1 MFKTQTFVSK
11 KKFFLF
17 FFDDTL
23 LNQWHVAPALSP
35 CSLYWPLWLSRCR
48 LLTKVTAHAKW
59 ICLDFHQQ
67 PVTLLG
73 AYFSTAFAEVLFILV
88 TVSHHKDALKTGFQN
103 QCFVF
108 IQSWFFTSVLGD
120 LIKNDTFTVGLNT
133 YDFSQNVFLNWT
145 VKVSLKHGVG
155 RHQHSSPVFQT
166 FIYLFLNIEPL
177 GNFRFLWFFSVTMNT
192 LVFWE

>member
-1 MFKTQTFVSK
+1 MCVRVRVCIRAHVNQRHIRCVDLVQDKGLIYLQRYNLCLCSKHKRLCLK
-11 KKFFLF
+11 KKKIF

-120 LIKNDTFTVGLNT
+120 LIK
-133 YDFSQNVFLNWT
+133 
-145 VKVSLKHGVG
+145 K
-155 RHQHSSPVFQT
+155 
-166 FIYLFLNIEPL
+166 
-177 GNFRFLWFFSVTMNT
+177 
-192 LVFWE
+192 